1 MSTKTENKVRAWRIA
16 ASVLE
21 ARIGELSPE
30 EAAEPCER
38 HLSTAVVPAL
48 RRRADI
54 IEQRSTHRSR
64 RDRVDS

>member
-1 MSTKTENKVRAWRIA
+1 MSTKTEDKVRAWRIA

-38 HLSTAVVPAL
+38 HLSTAVIPAM

-54 IEQRSTHRSR
+54 IERRSPRRSQHETG
-64 RDRVDS
+64 D